1 MFSSGCLISVCK
13 TYLFLSRH
21 LAKTGQFGSYR
32 PDFDWILDGHGLK
45 RTTSH
50 QNLKEIRS
58 SLVIFRRKTK
68 YYQST
73 NRVKMK
79 VRQQEIAESSYDG
92 RISDRSKK
100 EEEGGG
106 GEKKQRGI

>member
-1 MFSSGCLISVCK
+1 M
-13 TYLFLSRH
+13 
-21 LAKTGQFGSYR
+21 
-32 PDFDWILDGHGLK
+32 
-45 RTTSH
+45 
-50 QNLKEIRS
+50 
-58 SLVIFRRKTK
+58 IFRRKTK

-79 VRQQEIAESSYDG
+79 VRQQEIAERNYDG